1 MRQEFKVKPNLAV
14 GIFLTALTGVMIFYI
29 AEYFAG
35 IVTLGYVL
43 VDVVFMIF
51 MYLYFLGCRPYVY
64 IVENKKIISKNRLFG
79 DKTVDLMRCEVITDA
94 VSRLADLVTR
104 PHAIEIYDEAKK
116 RHKYFPADPV
126 GFTGAVVASNKRIHC
141 TVAAYTD
148 VHRSIEKRQRRERR
162 RQQRADYNNTETA
175 NNGSSRKRRR

>member
-14 GIFLTALTGVMIFYI
+14 GIFLTALTGVLIYYFM
-29 AEYFAG
+29 EYFAG
-35 IVTLGYVL
+35 IVTLSYVL
-43 VDVVFMIF
+43 VDVVFMIGV
-51 MYLYFLGCRPYVY
+51 YIYFLGCRPYVY
-64 IVENKKIISKNRLFG
+64 IVENKKITSKNRLFG

-148 VHRSIEKRQRRERR
+148 IHRSIEKRQRRERR
-162 RQQRADYNNTETA
+162 RQQRAENNTA
-175 NNGSSRKRRR
+175 NQESSRKRRR